1 MTYIYA
7 MFPDNRIRELRKRKG
22 WSQTQLGEAV
32 GLHQTQIGKLENSG
46 RSLTFEW
53 ARRIAAALDVR
64 LVDLLDDND
73 NPDRLHTEERTM
85 VKQYRRASPEQR
97 RILARIVEPLDTNG
111 NDNEAPPVDRGHG
124 K

>member
-1 MTYIYA
+1 MY
-7 MFPDNRIRELRKRKG
+7 PDNRIRELRRKKG

-46 RSLTFEW
+46 RNLTFEW

-64 LVDLLDDND
+64 LVDLLDEND
-73 NPDRLHTEERTM
+73 NPDRLHGEERTM
-85 VKQYRRASPEQR
+85 VKQYRKASPEQR

-111 NDNEAPPVDRGHG
+111 NDNEPSQDEAGLPI
-124 K
+124 